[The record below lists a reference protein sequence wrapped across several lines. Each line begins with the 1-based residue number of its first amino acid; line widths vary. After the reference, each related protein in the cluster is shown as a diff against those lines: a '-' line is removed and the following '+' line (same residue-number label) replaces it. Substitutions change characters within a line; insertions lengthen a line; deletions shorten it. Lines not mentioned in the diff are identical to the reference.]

1 MEIPLSHPCHPC
13 FNIIFS
19 TMCYFTI
26 SISGNF
32 TCHINT
38 FERDVTE
45 SSFADQRKF
54 QWTKKKIRRITENKI
69 GARGKRMDGN
79 EIQWWDEYVQRVL
92 EVYRWKKWKA
102 WLDYS
107 SNSFFNSFF
116 TFDPPFVVVPS
127 KLVHRLF
134 KCTY

>member
-1 MEIPLSHPCHPC
+1 MEIPLSHPCHPR

-26 SISGNF
+26 STSGNF

-107 SNSFFNSFF
+107 SNSSFNSFF

>member
-1 MEIPLSHPCHPC
+1 
-13 FNIIFS
+13 
-19 TMCYFTI
+19 MCYFTI
-26 SISGNF
+26 FTSGNF

-79 EIQWWDEYVQRVL
+79 EIQ
-92 EVYRWKKWKA
+92 
-102 WLDYS
+102 
-107 SNSFFNSFF
+107 
-116 TFDPPFVVVPS
+116 
-127 KLVHRLF
+127 
-134 KCTY
+134 